1 MLARLFGVML
11 GVCMMTMRYVG
22 MVARLFV
29 ISRGVM
35 LGGGAMVF
43 RGVLVVVGGFQVML
57 FTFFRHG
64 ALFLRLRD
72 LGLRIP
78 SSCESTITGL

>member
-1 MLARLFGVML
+1 MLARLFGVVL
-11 GVCMMTMRYVG
+11 GVGMMAMRDMG
-22 MVARLFV
+22 MVAGFFM
-29 ISRGVM
+29 ISGSVM

-43 RGVLVVVGGFQVML
+43 RGMLVMLGGFQVML

-78 SSCESTITGL
+78 SSCESTITG